1 MEFGAHQGARRFL
14 YQKRLCQIKRHLG
27 LGHDPFT
34 FLGHPGECRAE
45 PDSAARRRFGGAGMG
60 RKAGVQPVSHR
71 VSVGIA
77 VLVTAIFA
85 SGLEGPAAQ
94 ENVKQAA
101 VESTGKAALPIP
113 RFVSLKSDKV
123 NVRKGPS
130 TDQAIVWVFS
140 RAGLPVEV
148 IAESDNWRRVRDSEG
163 SDGWV
168 FHSLLS
174 GRRTVLVIPWSKN
187 EESVPLYASK
197 STNSRA
203 VAALQSGVLG
213 NVMSCDG
220 EWCKLSV
227 DDYSGYVQQDKLW
240 GVYKGEEVK

>member
-1 MEFGAHQGARRFL
+1 
-14 YQKRLCQIKRHLG
+14 
-27 LGHDPFT
+27 
-34 FLGHPGECRAE
+34 
-45 PDSAARRRFGGAGMG
+45 
-60 RKAGVQPVSHR
+60 
-71 VSVGIA
+71 VGIA
-77 VLVTAIFA
+77 QTGGKVGSRVKHLISIAAVALALTSA
-85 SGLEGPAAQ
+85 SAVGPSAA
-94 ENVKQAA
+94 EDNVKQAA
-101 VESTGKAALPIP
+101 VDSTEKSALPVP

-163 SDGWV
+163 ADGWV

-174 GRRTVLVIPWSKN
+174 ARRTALVTPWSKGD
-187 EESVPLYASK
+187 ERVPLYSSN
-197 STNSRA
+197 STGSRA
-203 VAALQSGVLG
+203 VAELQSGVLG
-213 NVMSCDG
+213 NVLSCDG
-220 EWCKLSV
+220 EWCNVSV